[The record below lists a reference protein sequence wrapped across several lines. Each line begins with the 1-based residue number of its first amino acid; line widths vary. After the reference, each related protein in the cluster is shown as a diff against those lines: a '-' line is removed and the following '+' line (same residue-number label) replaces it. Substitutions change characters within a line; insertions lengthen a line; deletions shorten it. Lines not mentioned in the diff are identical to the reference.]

1 MMSSRADRLADIL
14 DGFLGDA
21 PEIQAAAV
29 VSVDGLP
36 MASALPAEVEEE
48 RLAAMS
54 AALHTLGERAASG
67 LGKGDLEQV
76 FVEAE
81 DGYVVLMAAGEGA
94 VLVAVAGREAKAG
107 LVIFEMR
114 KAAQRVAGVLGGQSS
129 FKEGSLREVPDI
141 PEPPG
146 DQGFET
152 VETLEEDAAPVL
164 DPFATPTEPFLA
176 PPASRSLDAPASR
189 SLDAPASRS
198 LDAPASRSLDAPPPP
213 PDVEE
218 DDHAIS
224 SWH

>member
-1 MMSSRADRLADIL
+1 MSSRADRLADVL
-14 DGFLGDA
+14 DGFLAEA

-36 MASALPAEVEEE
+36 MASALPPEVEEE

-76 FVEAE
+76 FVEAD
-81 DGYVVLMAAGEGA
+81 DGYVVLVAAGEGA
-94 VLVAVAGREAKAG
+94 VLVAVAEREAKAG

-114 KAAQRVAGVLGGQSS
+114 KAAKRVARVLGN
-129 FKEGSLREVPDI
+129 EGPLREVRSDDDRPREVPRD
-141 PEPPG
+141 EA
-146 DQGFET
+146 FEA
-152 VETLEEDAAPVL
+152 VETLEEDTAPVL

-176 PPASRSLDAPASR
+176 PPASRSLA
-189 SLDAPASRS
+189 
-198 LDAPASRSLDAPPPP
+198 APASRSLDAPPPP
-213 PDVEE
+213 PDGDA

>member
-1 MMSSRADRLADIL
+1 MSSRADRLADVL
-14 DGFLGDA
+14 DTFLGDA

-36 MASALPAEVEEE
+36 MASALPPDVEEE

-94 VLVAVAGREAKAG
+94 VLVTVADREAKAG

-114 KAAQRVAGVLGGQSS
+114 KAAGRVAGILGSES
-129 FKEGSLREVPDI
+129 PLRGVSKDEV
-141 PEPPG
+141 
-146 DQGFET
+146 FET
-152 VETLEEDAAPVL
+152 AEPFEEQSAPIL
-164 DPFATPTEPFLA
+164 DPFATPTEPFLD
-176 PPASRSLDAPASR
+176 P
-189 SLDAPASRS
+189 
-198 LDAPASRSLDAPPPP
+198 PPPP
-213 PDVEE
+213 PDGDA

>member
-1 MMSSRADRLADIL
+1 MKSSRADRLADVL
-14 DGFLGDA
+14 DEFLGDA

-36 MASALPAEVEEE
+36 MASALPPDVEEE

-94 VLVAVAGREAKAG
+94 VLVTVADRDAKVG

-114 KAAQRVAGVLGGQSS
+114 KAAAQVANVMNDGSGS
-129 FKEGSLREVPDI
+129 ESLREVPQNDA
-141 PEPPG
+141 
-146 DQGFET
+146 FESAGSF
-152 VETLEEDAAPVL
+152 EEQSAPVL
-164 DPFATPTEPFLA
+164 DPFATPTEPFLS
-176 PPASRSLDAPASR
+176 P
-189 SLDAPASRS
+189 
-198 LDAPASRSLDAPPPP
+198 PPPP
-213 PDVEE
+213 PDSDE
-218 DDHAIS
+218 DHAIS
-224 SWH
+224 GWH

>member
-21 PEIQAAAV
+21 PEVQAAAV

-36 MASALPAEVEEE
+36 MASALPPEVEEE

-76 FVEAE
+76 FVEAG

-94 VLVAVAGREAKAG
+94 VLVAVADREAKAG

-114 KAAQRVAGVLGGQSS
+114 KVARRVAGVLDG
-129 FKEGSLREVPDI
+129 EGSLREVRDV
-141 PEPPG
+141 PG
-146 DQGFET
+146 VPGTPRDRGFET
-152 VETLEEDAAPVL
+152 VETLEEDDAPVL
-164 DPFATPTEPFLA
+164 DAFATPTDSFLA
-176 PPASRSLDAPASR
+176 PPAPRSLDAPA
-189 SLDAPASRS
+189 P
-198 LDAPASRSLDAPPPP
+198 RSLDAPPPP
-213 PDVEE
+213 PDGEE
-218 DDHAIS
+218 DDHVIS

>member
-1 MMSSRADRLADIL
+1 MSSRADRLADIL

-114 KAAQRVAGVLGGQSS
+114 KAAGRVAGVLGGQSS
-129 FKEGSLREVPDI
+129 FREGSLREVRDVPGI
-141 PEPPG
+141 PGPPR
-146 DQGFET
+146 DHVFET
-152 VETLEEDAAPVL
+152 VETLEDDAAPVL

-189 SLDAPASRS
+189 SLDAP
-198 LDAPASRSLDAPPPP
+198 PPP
-213 PDVEE
+213 PDGEQ

>member
-81 DGYVVLMAAGEGA
+81 DGYVVLMAASEGA
-94 VLVAVAGREAKAG
+94 VLVAVADREAKAG

-114 KAAQRVAGVLGGQSS
+114 KVAGRVAGVLGD
-129 FKEGSLREVPDI
+129 EGSLREVRDVPGI
-141 PEPPG
+141 PGIPGPPR

-152 VETLEEDAAPVL
+152 VEALEEDAAPVL
-164 DPFATPTEPFLA
+164 DPFATPTEPFLD
-176 PPASRSLDAPASR
+176 P
-189 SLDAPASRS
+189 
-198 LDAPASRSLDAPPPP
+198 PPPP
-213 PDVEE
+213 PDGEE

>member
-1 MMSSRADRLADIL
+1 MSSRADRLADIL
-14 DGFLGDA
+14 DGFLGEA

-36 MASALPAEVEEE
+36 MASALPPEVEEE

-67 LGKGDLEQV
+67 LGKGGLEQV

-94 VLVAVAGREAKAG
+94 VLVAVADRDAKPG

-114 KAAQRVAGVLGGQSS
+114 KAAHRVAGVLGG
-129 FKEGSLREVPDI
+129 EGSLREVRNVPK
-141 PEPPG
+141 PPR

-152 VETLEEDAAPVL
+152 VETPEEDSAPVL

-176 PPASRSLDAPASR
+176 PP
-189 SLDAPASRS
+189 
-198 LDAPASRSLDAPPPP
+198 PPP
-213 PDVEE
+213 PDDEE

>member
-67 LGKGDLEQV
+67 LGKGGLEQV

-81 DGYVVLMAAGEGA
+81 NGYVVLMAAGEGA
-94 VLVAVAGREAKAG
+94 VLVAVADREAKAG

-114 KAAQRVAGVLGGQSS
+114 RVAGRVAGVLGG
-129 FKEGSLREVPDI
+129 EGSPRKVRDVPRV
-141 PEPPG
+141 PG
-146 DQGFET
+146 APRAHGFET
-152 VETLEEDAAPVL
+152 VERLEEDAAPVL

-176 PPASRSLDAPASR
+176 PPASRPLAAPASR
-189 SLDAPASRS
+189 SLE
-198 LDAPASRSLDAPPPP
+198 APPPP
-213 PDVEE
+213 PDGEE
-218 DDHAIS
+218 DDHVIS

>member
-1 MMSSRADRLADIL
+1 MSSRADRLADIL
-14 DGFLGDA
+14 DGFLGEA

-36 MASALPAEVEEE
+36 MASALPPEVEEE

-67 LGKGDLEQV
+67 LGKGGLEQV

-94 VLVAVAGREAKAG
+94 VLVAVADRDAKPG

-114 KAAQRVAGVLGGQSS
+114 KAAHRVAGVLGGQGS
-129 FKEGSLREVPDI
+129 FREGSLREVRDVPAV
-141 PEPPG
+141 PRAPG

-176 PPASRSLDAPASR
+176 PP
-189 SLDAPASRS
+189 
-198 LDAPASRSLDAPPPP
+198 PPP
-213 PDVEE
+213 PDDEE

>member
-1 MMSSRADRLADIL
+1 MKSSRADRLADVL
-14 DGFLGDA
+14 DEFLGDA

-36 MASALPAEVEEE
+36 MASALPPDVEEE

-54 AALHTLGERAASG
+54 AALHTLGERAATG

-94 VLVAVAGREAKAG
+94 VLVSVADREAKAG

-114 KAAQRVAGVLGGQSS
+114 KAASRVAEIVNGETGTETPLRGVPQD
-129 FKEGSLREVPDI
+129 E
-141 PEPPG
+141 
-146 DQGFET
+146 GFERAGSF
-152 VETLEEDAAPVL
+152 DDQSAPVL
-164 DPFATPTEPFLA
+164 DPFATPTEPFLS
-176 PPASRSLDAPASR
+176 P
-189 SLDAPASRS
+189 
-198 LDAPASRSLDAPPPP
+198 PPPP
-213 PDVEE
+213 PDSDE

>member
-1 MMSSRADRLADIL
+1 MKSSRADRLAEVL
-14 DGFLGDA
+14 DEFLGDA

-36 MASALPAEVEEE
+36 MASALPPDVEED

-54 AALHTLGERAASG
+54 AALHTLGERAATG

-81 DGYVVLMAAGEGA
+81 DGYVVLMAAGDGA
-94 VLVAVAGREAKAG
+94 VLVTVADRDAKAG

-114 KAAQRVAGVLGGQSS
+114 KAATRVAEIMNGEGGGAASDREGRPEAPLRGVPQDET
-129 FKEGSLREVPDI
+129 F
-141 PEPPG
+141 EPAG
-146 DQGFET
+146 TFDDQT
-152 VETLEEDAAPVL
+152 APVL
-164 DPFATPTEPFLA
+164 DPFATPTEPFLS
-176 PPASRSLDAPASR
+176 P
-189 SLDAPASRS
+189 
-198 LDAPASRSLDAPPPP
+198 PPPP
-213 PDVEE
+213 PDSDE

>member
-94 VLVAVAGREAKAG
+94 VLVAVADREAKAG

-114 KAAQRVAGVLGGQSS
+114 KVAGRVAGVLGD
-129 FKEGSLREVPDI
+129 EGSLREVRDVPGI
-141 PEPPG
+141 PGPPRDRGSEP
-146 DQGFET
+146 
-152 VETLEEDAAPVL
+152 VEALEEDAAPVL
-164 DPFATPTEPFLA
+164 DPFATPTEPFLD
-176 PPASRSLDAPASR
+176 PSS
-189 SLDAPASRS
+189 
-198 LDAPASRSLDAPPPP
+198 SRSLDAPPPP
-213 PDVEE
+213 PDGEE

>member
-1 MMSSRADRLADIL
+1 MKSSRADRLAEVL

-36 MASALPAEVEEE
+36 MASALPPDVEEE

-54 AALHTLGERAASG
+54 AALHTLGERAATG

-94 VLVAVAGREAKAG
+94 VLVTVADRDAKAG

-114 KAAQRVAGVLGGQSS
+114 KTASRVAEIMNGEATAPEAPLRGVPQDEV
-129 FKEGSLREVPDI
+129 FEPAGSLD
-141 PEPPG
+141 EPS
-146 DQGFET
+146 
-152 VETLEEDAAPVL
+152 APVL
-164 DPFATPTEPFLA
+164 DPFATPTEPFLS
-176 PPASRSLDAPASR
+176 P
-189 SLDAPASRS
+189 
-198 LDAPASRSLDAPPPP
+198 PPPP
-213 PDVEE
+213 PDSDE

>member
-1 MMSSRADRLADIL
+1 MKSSRADRLAEVL
-14 DGFLGDA
+14 DEFLGDA

-36 MASALPAEVEEE
+36 MASALPPDVEED

-67 LGKGDLEQV
+67 LGKGDLAQV

-94 VLVAVAGREAKAG
+94 VLVTVADREAKAG

-114 KAAQRVAGVLGGQSS
+114 KTATRVAEIMNGESGAVSDRESGAVSDRESGAVSDRESGAVSDRERRPETPLRGIPQDEAFERARS
-129 FKEGSLREVPDI
+129 FD
-141 PEPPG
+141 
-146 DQGFET
+146 DQT
-152 VETLEEDAAPVL
+152 AAPVL
-164 DPFATPTEPFLA
+164 DPFATPTEPFLS
-176 PPASRSLDAPASR
+176 P
-189 SLDAPASRS
+189 
-198 LDAPASRSLDAPPPP
+198 PPPP
-213 PDVEE
+213 PDSDE